1 MELSS
6 SSSSFGEKLRIVRK
20 KHKWSREKVSEQVG
34 VDTRTYSRWEQ
45 GRHHPSL
52 RQLRRLCEL
61 FETTPDAL
69 GFDV

>member
-1 MELSS
+1 MVFSS
-6 SSSSFGEKLRIVRK
+6 SSSSAGGKLRTVRK
-20 KHKWSREKVSEQVG
+20 ERNWSREEVSEKVG

-45 GRHHPSL
+45 GRHNPSL

-61 FETTPDAL
+61 FETTPDVL